1 MRETVLY
8 AERAFR
14 TGFVDSPQT
23 VADEVERWFL
33 GGAAD
38 GFMFMVN
45 VPSEF
50 ARFTDEV
57 LPILRERGL
66 ASSGYRG
73 DTLRD
78 HLGLT
83 IPENRHPAARLTRAG
98 TE

>member
-1 MRETVLY
+1 MKIP
-8 AERAFR
+8 
-14 TGFVDSPQT
+14 SPT

-66 ASSGYRG
+66 ASSGYQG

-78 HLGLT
+78 HLGLA
-83 IPENRHPAARLTRAG
+83 IPENPHTAARLTEASSAQ
-98 TE
+98 